1 MIEKK
6 YGLTKQ
12 ESDRLNS
19 LLSVA
24 QIQQE
29 LFNAITV
36 QYKNFLLTIFKRL
49 NLKEGLFRFSKVDLG
64 RGELIIT
71 EPEVPKKPIKVQ
83 ATGKEKK

>member
-1 MIEKK
+1 MAEKK

-29 LFNAITV
+29 LLNAVTA
-36 QYKNFLLTIFKRL
+36 QYRGFILTIFKRL
-49 NLKEGLFRFSKVDLG
+49 NLKVELFRFSKVDLG
-64 RGELIIT
+64 KGELIIA
-71 EPEVPKKPIKVQ
+71 EPEKPKRVE
-83 ATGKEKK
+83 ATGKEKKREN